1 MASWFVAALPWLVVV
16 LALNYFLIMGMYGR
30 GEASACDAVED
41 SPSDTVGAPGNA
53 QSLEQSSLRCG
64 TRFVGAAE
72 CADSKQ
78 DEAENSAGE
87 PSRGGTDLNDNQSI
101 PDGLGPLSAVEKR
114 MLAIILMTVVLWA
127 TEPFHHISAMAVG
140 LAALVFMFVLKVI
153 DVPAFKSGVNWTSL
167 LFIGIAL
174 VLTGC
179 MLYVSDKMTPGKKT
193 ERNMTV
199 LDALIIGLCQ
209 CVAVVPGLSRSGT
222 TITAGIAT
230 GLRRDFAVKFSF
242 LMSLPA
248 VLGANILSIVD
259 AVQEGI
265 EWSNV
270 PAYLV
275 GMAVALVAGIAS
287 INLLRYI
294 SSKGKF
300 GGFAYYCWVIGV
312 LSIIL
317 TMIF

>member
-1 MASWFVAALPWLVVV
+1 MPRERYPAARMLFMIVMATLPL
-16 LALNYFLIMGMYGR
+16 FLILPIKDM
-30 GEASACDAVED
+30 
-41 SPSDTVGAPGNA
+41 
-53 QSLEQSSLRCG
+53 LETLYYH
-64 TRFVGAAE
+64 
-72 CADSKQ
+72 
-78 DEAENSAGE
+78 N
-87 PSRGGTDLNDNQSI
+87 I
-101 PDGLGPLSAVEKR
+101 
-114 MLAIILMTVVLWA
+114 
-127 TEPFHHISAMAVG
+127 
-140 LAALVFMFVLKVI
+140 
-153 DVPAFKSGVNWTSL
+153 
-167 LFIGIAL
+167 FIGIAL